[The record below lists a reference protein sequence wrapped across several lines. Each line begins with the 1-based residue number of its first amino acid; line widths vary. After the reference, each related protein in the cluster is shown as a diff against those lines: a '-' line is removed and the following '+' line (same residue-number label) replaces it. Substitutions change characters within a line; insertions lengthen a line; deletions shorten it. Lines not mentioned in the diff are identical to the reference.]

1 MNSGVVRVAI
11 FGAAAIALM
20 VFWLRTSGNAPTKP
34 PAPEQALAQ
43 TSAATARAPAL
54 AASVAGTTSTASTT
68 TETDTLL
75 SADLRHTLELMLL
88 EASIPGNDDLQNPAA
103 FKQRLLARVP
113 HHFPPSQVARA
124 TALITRYVDYRVAL
138 GALKPPANPNDPDA
152 LRTALQAR
160 LQLRERH
167 FTPAE
172 YEALFARDEALDR
185 YTQTQLEI
193 QRQTGLTPAQRQA
206 AQQDAE
212 RLFSPQERAERAE
225 SQRHLAVGAQTAAM
239 DAQGTSERDRYT
251 QRATAYGPD
260 AALRLGQ
267 LDSQERDWQAR
278 LSEYAAARD
287 ANAGDATLLQ
297 LRQRLFNE
305 QETLR
310 VEGALA
316 ARAAS
321 K

>member
-11 FGAAAIALM
+11 FGAAAIVLM
-20 VFWLRTSGNAPTKP
+20 VFWLRTNSNAPVKP
-34 PAPEQALAQ
+34 PDAAQAVAQ
-43 TSAATARAPAL
+43 TSAATAGAPAL
-54 AASVAGTTSTASTT
+54 AASTAGTSSTASTT
-68 TETDTLL
+68 ATDPLL
-75 SADLRHTLELMLL
+75 SAELRHTLELMLL
-88 EASIPGNDDLQNPAA
+88 EASIPGNDDMQNPAA

-113 HHFPPSQVARA
+113 HHFPPDQVARA

-167 FTPAE
+167 FTPVE
-172 YEALFARDEALDR
+172 YDALFAKDEALDR
-185 YTQTQLEI
+185 YTQTQLDI
-193 QRQTGLTPAQRQA
+193 ARQTGLTPAQRQA
-206 AQQDAE
+206 AQQEAE

-287 ANAGDATLLQ
+287 AKVNDSALQ
-297 LRQRLFNE
+297 QLGERLFNE
-305 QETLR
+305 QERLR
-310 VEGALA
+310 IDAALA
-316 ARAAS
+316 ARTAP

>member
-1 MNSGVVRVAI
+1 MNSGAVRVAF
-11 FGAAAIALM
+11 FGVAAIALM
-20 VFWLRTSGNAPTKP
+20 AFWLRTHGNAPTKP
-34 PAPEQALAQ
+34 AATETPAQ
-43 TSAATARAPAL
+43 TSAATAQAP
-54 AASVAGTTSTASTT
+54 AASVASGTRTASATA
-68 TETDTLL
+68 TETDPLL
-75 SADLRHTLELMLL
+75 TADLRHTLELMLL

-113 HHFPPSQVARA
+113 HHFPPGQVARA

-138 GALKPPANPNDPDA
+138 GGLKPPANPNDPEA

-167 FTPAE
+167 FTPTE
-172 YEALFARDEALDR
+172 YDALFAKDEALDR
-185 YTQTQLEI
+185 YTQAQLEI
-193 QRQTGLTPAQRQA
+193 QRQAGLTPAQRQA
-206 AQQDAE
+206 AQQEAE
-212 RLFSPQERAERAE
+212 RIFTPQERAERAE

-260 AALRLGQ
+260 TALRLGQ

-287 ANAGDATLLQ
+287 AKVSDSALLQ
-297 LRQRLFNE
+297 LSERLFNE
-305 QETLR
+305 QERLR
-310 VEGALA
+310 VDAALA
-316 ARAAS
+316 ARAAP